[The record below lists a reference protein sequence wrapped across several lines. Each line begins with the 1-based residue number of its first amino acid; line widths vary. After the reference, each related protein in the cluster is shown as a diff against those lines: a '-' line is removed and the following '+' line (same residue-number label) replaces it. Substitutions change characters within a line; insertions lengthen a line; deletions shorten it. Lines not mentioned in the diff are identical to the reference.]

1 MMLKLSAGSDFPER
15 RIRELPVSLANQIA
29 AGEVVE
35 RPASVVKELLENSLD
50 AAARWIEVDV
60 EQGGVRLIRVRD
72 DGSGIHRD
80 DLAAALHRHA
90 TSKITSLADLEQVA
104 SLGFR
109 GEALPSIAS
118 VSRLTLSSR
127 CRSDDHG
134 WGVTSDGQGGIP
146 AAVPVAHPLGTTVEV
161 RDLFF
166 STPARRKFLRSE
178 RTEQRHLQQIVKR
191 MALSRFD
198 VGFRLECDGASM
210 LRLLP
215 AHNERARL
223 QRLARICGTAFVQ
236 HALQIEFEI
245 TGLKLRGWVAGAGF
259 SRGAADLQ
267 HLFVNGRWVRD
278 SSATHAVRQAYEER
292 IARDRYPGY
301 VLYIDIDPRAVDVN
315 VHPTKHEIRFR
326 DRRLV
331 HDFLSRS
338 VARALAG
345 LAYSITPAQ
354 PPEVQAVSDDS
365 ALDECRPSAFGIN
378 SAWKLSGG
386 VPPEVRSSPP
396 QGFGGVC
403 TEDVNVPDPQ
413 RMPPLG
419 YALGRLKAGSFLLAE
434 NAQGLV
440 LVDLREALGKVIHRQ
455 LVQAYQAGFIP
466 PRPLLVPV
474 SLPVAPDEMRAAE
487 ASQTILRKLGFE
499 LRCVG
504 PETLS
509 VRQIPSLVQGAD
521 LAKLIYDVLSH
532 MLASYVPD
540 GDILSPG
547 AVLLAMAI
555 HAAAGTQPP
564 RTLPEMN
571 TLLREIEAVG
581 LASARNSSGSCWVQL
596 SIDKIRQLFRQDSA
610 RGDARRGAIDASGD
624 S

>member
-1 MMLKLSAGSDFPER
+1 MMLKRSEAGDFPER
-15 RIRELPVSLANQIA
+15 RIRELPLSLANQIA

-35 RPASVVKELLENSLD
+35 RPASVAKELIENSLD
-50 AAARWIEVDV
+50 AAARWIDVDV

-80 DLAAALHRHA
+80 DLAAALQRHA

-127 CRSDDHG
+127 CGSDDYG
-134 WGVTSDGQGGIP
+134 WSVTADGREGIS
-146 AAVPVAHPLGTTVEV
+146 AATPVAHPLGTTVEV

-178 RTEQRHLQQIVKR
+178 RTEQRQLQQIVKR
-191 MALSRFD
+191 LALSRFD
-198 VGFRLECDGASM
+198 VGFRLQCDGASM
-210 LRLLP
+210 LRLPP
-215 AHNERARL
+215 AHNERARA

-245 TGLKLRGWVAGAGF
+245 AGLKLMGWVAGADL

-278 SSATHAVRQAYEER
+278 SSATHAVRQAYAGSMR
-292 IARDRYPGY
+292 HDRYPAC
-301 VLYIDIDPRAVDVN
+301 VLYIQIDARAVDVN

-338 VARALAG
+338 LARALAG
-345 LAYSITPAQ
+345 ASAGTAYTMMPAQ
-354 PPEVQAVSDDS
+354 RPEVQAVSDGS
-365 ALDECRPSAFGIN
+365 ALAEGRPSAFGITTVG
-378 SAWKLSGG
+378 KLSGA
-386 VPPEVRSSPP
+386 VSQEVWRSPSPD
-396 QGFGGVC
+396 FGGISP
-403 TEDVNVPDPQ
+403 EHARAPGPPP
-413 RMPPLG
+413 MPPLG
-419 YALGRLKAGSFLLAE
+419 YALGQLKAGSYLLAE

-440 LVDLREALGKVIHRQ
+440 LVDLRAALGRVVHRQ

-474 SLPVAPDEMRAAE
+474 SLPVAPDELRAAE
-487 ASQTILRKLGFE
+487 DSRMLLKKLGFE

-504 PETLS
+504 PEALS

-521 LAKLIYDVLSH
+521 LSKLIREVLSH
-532 MLASYVPD
+532 LGARHPPD
-540 GDILSPG
+540 EDIPRAG
-547 AVLLAMAI
+547 GVLLAMAT
-555 HAAAGTQPP
+555 HAVAGIPPP
-564 RTLPEMN
+564 RAVPEMN
-571 TLLREIEAVG
+571 ALLREVEAID

-596 SIDKIRQLFRQDSA
+596 SIDEITQLFRQDNVCGAAA
-610 RGDARRGAIDASGD
+610 RWRAR
-624 S
+624 